1 MGSLGASQA
10 GLGRCW
16 ALRALA
22 SDVATPSLGHILGH
36 HCGIQWS
43 KDILKVIASI
53 RVVDPVCE
61 QWPEKSLVVKCQI
74 SELNVVWSPLLVPS
88 MDNGQKYSLVQGVT
102 DTGIDQGRLCDK
114 VIELHHTT
122 QIANMEEK

>member
-1 MGSLGASQA
+1 MPARLDLGVV
-10 GLGRCW
+10 GDCEL
-16 ALRALA
+16 LP
-22 SDVATPSLGHILGH
+22 VTPSLGHILGH

-74 SELNVVWSPLLVPS
+74 SELSVVWSPLLVPS

>member
-1 MGSLGASQA
+1 M
-10 GLGRCW
+10 
-16 ALRALA
+16 
-22 SDVATPSLGHILGH
+22 
-36 HCGIQWS
+36 
-43 KDILKVIASI
+43 IASI
-53 RVVDPVCE
+53 SVVDPVCE
-61 QWPEKSLVVKCQI
+61 QWPESLWLS
-74 SELNVVWSPLLVPS
+74 SELSVVWSPLLLPS

>member
-1 MGSLGASQA
+1 MPARLDLGVV
-10 GLGRCW
+10 GHCEL
-16 ALRALA
+16 LP
-22 SDVATPSLGHILGH
+22 VTPSLGHILGH

-74 SELNVVWSPLLVPS
+74 SELSVVWSPLLVPS

>member
-1 MGSLGASQA
+1 MVTYNGAHWVPASLD
-10 GLGRCW
+10 LGVVGHCE
-16 ALRALA
+16 LLP
-22 SDVATPSLGHILGH
+22 VTPSLGHILGH

-88 MDNGQKYSLVQGVT
+88 MDNGQKYSLVQLCVT
-102 DTGIDQGRLCDK
+102 DTGIDQAGLCDK
-114 VIELHHTT
+114 VIGPTLF
-122 QIANMEEK
+122 K